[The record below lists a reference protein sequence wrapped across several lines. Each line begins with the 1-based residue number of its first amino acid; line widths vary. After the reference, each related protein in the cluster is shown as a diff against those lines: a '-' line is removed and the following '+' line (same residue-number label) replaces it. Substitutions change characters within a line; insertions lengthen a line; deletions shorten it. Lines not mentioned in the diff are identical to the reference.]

1 MTGSIRVAMLIQDY
15 LPIMGGAQ
23 RQLALVAPLLIQS
36 GVDVQI
42 LTRHYPDLLTYE
54 RMNGVPVHRLPSAGP
69 KPVAS
74 LVYTLAA
81 LKKLHQLKPDLIHA
95 YNLFSPLTTA
105 LLSKRLTGT
114 PVVVK
119 VLRGGVLG
127 DVDRLRKRAA
137 GRWRLELAR
146 RNVDAFI
153 TISREIDSELAALG
167 IEAHRRP
174 FIPNGVDTVRFK
186 PLDGQRKMELRHEL
200 ALPQGPLAIFIG
212 RLVPEK
218 RIRELVA
225 DIWPA
230 VRKDLPQ
237 ANLIILGSGPERQ
250 AILQAQTPGVH
261 VVGEVDD
268 VVPYL
273 QTADLFI
280 LPSATEGLSNAMLE
294 AMSVGLPVLATR
306 VGGAGDAISHLQN
319 GWLVT
324 PDQPEQILGALL
336 ELLTQPEKMVR
347 LGRAARQTIEDQYAL
362 NEVGQM
368 MRSLYEDVLSRP
380 QSGRFSA
387 TAMGKSVQD
396 S

>member
-15 LPIMGGAQ
+15 LPILGGAQ

-36 GVDVQI
+36 GVDVHI
-42 LTRHYPDLLTYE
+42 LTRHYPDLPSYE
-54 RMNGVPVHRLPSAGP
+54 RMNGVPVYRLPSVGP

-81 LKKLHQLKPDLIHA
+81 LKKLRKLKPDLIHA

-119 VLRGGVLG
+119 VLRGGILG
-127 DVDRLRKRAA
+127 DMDRLQKRAA
-137 GRWRLELAR
+137 GRWRLELVQ

-153 TISREIDSELAALG
+153 TISSEIDAELAALG
-167 IEAHRRP
+167 IEDRRRP
-174 FIPNGVDTVRFK
+174 FIPNGVDTARFI
-186 PLDGQRKMELRHEL
+186 PLDAERKMALRYQL
-200 ALPQGPLAIFIG
+200 ALPQGQLVVFIG
-212 RLVPEK
+212 RLVREK

-225 DIWPA
+225 AIWPA
-230 VRKDLPQ
+230 VHKELPQ
-237 ANLIILGSGPERQ
+237 ANLMILGSGPEKE
-250 AILQAQTPGVH
+250 ALIQAQTPGVH
-261 VVGEVDD
+261 LVGELED

-273 QTADLFI
+273 QAADLFI

-306 VGGAGDAISHLQN
+306 VGGAGDAISHQQN
-319 GWLVT
+319 GWLVP
-324 PDQPEQILGALL
+324 PDQPELIQDALL
-336 ELLTQPEKMVR
+336 ELLPQPEKMVR
-347 LGRAARQTIEDQYAL
+347 LGRAARQTIIDQYAL
-362 NEVGQM
+362 DKISQQLQ
-368 MRSLYEDVLSRP
+368 RLYEAVLSRP
-380 QSGRFSA
+380 QSGLFSA
-387 TAMGKSVQD
+387 TAIGKSVQD